1 MLKKNNY
8 ICNLFIDGPVLVHT
22 TNGDLLRS
30 LEAPENYCSPE
41 LCALCR
47 EGLIVVCYDQ
57 CNVCCFT
64 INGRRLRSETHHHPI
79 QVFSILYCIVVFT

>member
-1 MLKKNNY
+1 MELYLNFKS
-8 ICNLFIDGPVLVHT
+8 FILDGPVLVHT

-30 LEAPENYCSPE
+30 LEAPENFRSPE

-47 EGLIVVCYDQ
+47 EGLVVVCYDQ

-79 QVFSILYCIVVFT
+79 QVTIFFL